1 MLTAPVLVLNRYFV
15 PVTITSVK
23 RAFVLMYSGVAKA
36 VGTDYETFD
45 FESWSQISA
54 MRADE
59 DVIRTVNAVILT
71 PRVIVL
77 VRYEGYIR
85 KEAKF
90 NRINIFRRDGGIC
103 QYCTRKFSRSE
114 LTIDHVIP
122 RSQGGRSVWDNVVC
136 CCVDCNRKK
145 GGRTPDQAR
154 MRLKRRPKK
163 PLWDPFSNIYIKTV
177 MYKEWEPFLNFVD
190 ISYWNVELEE

>member
-1 MLTAPVLVLNRYFV
+1 
-15 PVTITSVK
+15 
-23 RAFVLMYSGVAKA
+23 MYSGVAKA
-36 VGTDYETFD
+36 VGSDYETFD
-45 FESWSQISA
+45 FESWSQIA
-54 MRADE
+54 ALREE
-59 DVIRTVNAVILT
+59 DVIRTVNTVILT

-77 VRYEGYIR
+77 VRYEGVIR

-90 NRINIFRRDGGIC
+90 NRINIFRRDGGTC
-103 QYCTRKFSRSE
+103 QYCMRKYSRSE
-114 LTIDHVIP
+114 LTIDHVVP

-136 CCVDCNRKK
+136 CCVDCNRRK

-154 MRLKRRPKK
+154 MKLKRKPKK